1 MVSNSFN
8 KIGIPIPKSSDEALD
23 SVGKIIP
30 YLDELVFKI
39 EQELSSLDKNVVSVS
54 NTVTNNIIGG
64 NDDNISI
71 MRRGIIPISSTGT
84 SVRFRTPLQTNNY
97 IVLKDCYDSS
107 GSNTLGCSITNKSNL
122 GFTATSTDEGILEWV
137 IIER

>member
-1 MVSNSFN
+1 
-8 KIGIPIPKSSDEALD
+8 
-23 SVGKIIP
+23 
-30 YLDELVFKI
+30 
-39 EQELSSLDKNVVSVS
+39 
-54 NTVTNNIIGG
+54 
-64 NDDNISI
+64 

-122 GFTATSTDEGILEWV
+122 GFTATSTDVMQNLEKNCCEK
-137 IIER
+137 IIVTKISIIKFIS